1 MNTQKNIESFVA
13 ALKESGVSINDEET
27 LIKRLVASKDAEIE
41 LIKIASNSTA
51 SKITFTAT
59 PNTPS
64 SKVSKAFL
72 NHGFDGFAFH
82 QFIPCMKM

>member
-1 MNTQKNIESFVA
+1 MNTQKNIESFVS

-27 LIKRLVASKDAEIE
+27 LIKRLVASKDAEVE

-51 SKITFTAT
+51 SKITFTASQ
-59 PNTPS
+59 NTPS

-82 QFIPCMKM
+82 QFVPCLKM

>member
-1 MNTQKNIESFVA
+1 MNTPKNIESFVS
-13 ALKESGVSINDEET
+13 ALKESGVSINDEQA
-27 LIKRLVASKDAEIE
+27 LIKRLVASKDAEVE

-59 PNTPS
+59 PSTPAD
-64 SKVSKAFL
+64 KVSKAFL

-82 QFIPCMKM
+82 QFIPCLKM

>member
-1 MNTQKNIESFVA
+1 MNTQKNIESFVS
-13 ALKESGVSINDEET
+13 ALKESGVSINDEQS
-27 LIKRLVASKDAEIE
+27 LIKRLVASKDAEVE

-59 PNTPS
+59 LNTPAD
-64 SKVSKAFL
+64 KLSKAFL

-82 QFIPCMKM
+82 QFIPCLKM